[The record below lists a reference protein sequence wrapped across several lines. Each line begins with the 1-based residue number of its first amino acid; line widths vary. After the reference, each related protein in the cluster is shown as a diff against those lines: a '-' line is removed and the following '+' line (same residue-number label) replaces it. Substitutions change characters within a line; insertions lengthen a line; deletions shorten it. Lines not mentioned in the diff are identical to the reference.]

1 MSLHRLA
8 VLSGSVRFSA
18 VPSDTTVQTL
28 CDLHNFKLC
37 KCRLVQFLKS
47 KKGEVVTSCKS
58 VPNFSLRE
66 WKCIEMKVTE
76 EYCGVITQWR
86 SDQAVANQ
94 VPSCLEFQ
102 FKLNS
107 LAGTVVMNHMCVY
120 TQFWLAQNLTST
132 GPFDRNCWIGW
143 GVSVLE
149 IRLLPFP

>member
-18 VPSDTTVQTL
+18 VPSDTAVQTL

-37 KCRLVQFLKS
+37 KCRLAQFLKS
-47 KKGEVVTSCKS
+47 KKRWSKS
-58 VPNFSLRE
+58 VLNFSLRE
-66 WKCIEMKVTE
+66 WKCIEMRVKE

-107 LAGTVVMNHMCVY
+107 LAGTVVMNHMYVY

-132 GPFDRNCWIGW
+132 GPFDCNCWIGW
-143 GVSVLE
+143 GVSVIE